1 MADQKWWQDKELLL
15 QALREYGNC
24 KKAAEASAADGIP
37 VHSTT
42 LTLWCRKHGIPLRKS
57 HNSLAIGSSP
67 KLGPNAPATED
78 ANSEITEAV
87 HNLLQKSRSSA
98 EYTVSQIADE
108 LDISPRRVRD
118 ALEVL
123 RQQGYRIPD
132 SDEKVHIEKV
142 IPARTNLHRSLLEGN
157 EITIG
162 IVSDTHLS
170 SNEEALSE
178 LHLAYDIFE
187 DRGITEVLHA
197 GDWTCGAGIFRGQVS
212 EIKNHTFEQQVEY
225 LVEHY
230 PKRDG
235 IVTRGISG
243 NHDIEGDFGRIGA
256 NPVVALANQR
266 DDIEFL
272 GDYSAWIN
280 YGPDDDNP
288 CWIHLLHGKGGMSY
302 SYSYKAQKLADGYR
316 AERMPALLAVG
327 HWHVR
332 GAFEARGV
340 QVLFP
345 ACFEWQS
352 PFLTRLGLSPA
363 VGFHILTLTIGDDGT
378 LVKMIPEYFRFTE
391 GRTTEQNEQE
401 IIL

>member
-1 MADQKWWQDKELLL
+1 MAKKSWWTDRDQLVK
-15 QALREYGNC
+15 ALKDHGNC
-24 KKAAEASAADGIP
+24 REAAIASSEAGVP
-37 VHSTT
+37 VSQGT
-42 LTLWCRKHGIPLRKS
+42 LQHWARVHGIPLTRS
-57 HNSLAIGSSP
+57 
-67 KLGPNAPATED
+67 PNAFGSADTTILPDTPED
-78 ANSEITEAV
+78 KLIMNV
-87 HNLLQKSRSSA
+87 YNLLQKSSSKKPLSVT
-98 EYTVSQIADE
+98 EIADD
-108 LDISPRRVRD
+108 LDVAPRHIRV
-118 ALEVL
+118 ALGIL
-123 RQQGYRIPD
+123 RSQGYRIPD
-132 SDEKVHIEKV
+132 SDEQIHIEKV
-142 IPARTNLHRSLLEGN
+142 IPAKTNLHRSLLEGN

-178 LHLAYDIFE
+178 LHLAYDIFK

-197 GDWTCGAGIFRGQVS
+197 GDWTCGVDIFRGQVS
-212 EIKNHTFEQQVEY
+212 EIKNHTFESQVEY
-225 LVEHY
+225 LVENY
-230 PKRDG
+230 PKREG

-243 NHDIEGDFGRIGA
+243 NHDIEGGFGRIGA

-266 DDIEFL
+266 NDIEFL

-280 YGPDDDNP
+280 YGPDDENP

-363 VGFHILTLTIGDDGT
+363 VGFHIMKLTIADDGT

-391 GRTTEQNEQE
+391 GRIVNESAE
-401 IIL
+401 EMIV

>member
-1 MADQKWWQDKELLL
+1 MANQNWWTDRDKFVEYLMK
-15 QALREYGNC
+15 YGNC
-24 KKAAEASAADGIP
+24 GAAAKGSTDEGIP
-37 VHSTT
+37 VGVS
-42 LTLWCRKHGIPLRKS
+42 TLWRWAREHDIPLERRQQ
-57 HNSLAIGSSP
+57 AYTGVSSP
-67 KLGPNAPATED
+67 KED
-78 ANSEITEAV
+78 PQEDVLVSRLYDE
-87 HNLLQKSRSSA
+87 LQKIKNDQGLSIEDLA
-98 EYTVSQIADE
+98 DTLDVSPKRVRE
-108 LDISPRRVRD
+108 GLDI
-118 ALEVL
+118 L
-123 RQQGYRIPD
+123 RHQGYRIPD
-132 SDEKVHIEKV
+132 SDETIRIQKVVPSH
-142 IPARTNLHRSLLEGN
+142 TNLHKSLLEGN
-157 EITIG
+157 QITIG
-162 IVSDTHLS
+162 VVSDTHLS

-178 LHLAYDIFE
+178 LHLAYDVFAE
-187 DRGITEVLHA
+187 RGITEVLHA

-225 LVEHY
+225 LVTNY
-230 PKRDG
+230 PYRDG

-280 YGPDDDNP
+280 YGPSEDNP

-302 SYSYKAQKLADGYR
+302 SYSYKAQKLVDGYR

-363 VGFHILTLTIGDDGT
+363 VGFHILTLTIGDDGA
-378 LVKMIPEYFRFTE
+378 LVKMVPEYFRFVE
-391 GRTTEQNEQE
+391 GRTVEERSRE
-401 IIL
+401 IVL

>member
-1 MADQKWWQDKELLL
+1 MADQNWWTDKDLLIE
-15 QALREYGNC
+15 AIRTHGNC
-24 KKAAEASAADGIP
+24 KQAAQASTAAGVP
-37 VHSTT
+37 VHATT
-42 LTLWCRKHGIPLRKS
+42 LTSWCAKFGIKLSKRQ
-57 HNSLAIGSSP
+57 NSLANDFDSP
-67 KLGPNAPATED
+67 KNAPALELD
-78 ANSEITEAV
+78 DVAQKV
-87 HNLLQKSRSSA
+87 HDLLQKTTGDRRHTIS
-98 EYTVSQIADE
+98 EIADE
-108 LDISPRRVRD
+108 LDVSPKRVRTS
-118 ALEVL
+118 LEDL
-123 RQQGYRIPD
+123 RRRGYRIPD
-132 SDEKVHIEKV
+132 SDEQVHIQKV
-142 IPARTNLHRSLLEGN
+142 LPNRTNLHRSLLEGN

-178 LHLAYDIFE
+178 LHLAYDIFK

-197 GDWTCGAGIFRGQVS
+197 GDWTCGVDIFRGQVS
-212 EIKNHTFEQQVEY
+212 EIKNHTFESQVEY

-230 PKRDG
+230 PQRDG

-243 NHDIEGDFGRIGA
+243 NHDIEGGFGRIGA

-280 YGPDDDNP
+280 YGPDEDNP

-352 PFLTRLGLSPA
+352 PFLTRLCLSPA
-363 VGFHILTLTIGDDGT
+363 VGFHILTLTIGNDGT
-378 LVKMIPEYFRFTE
+378 LVKMVPEYFRFTE
-391 GRTTEQNEQE
+391 GRTVEERVE
-401 IIL
+401 EMVL

>member
-1 MADQKWWQDKELLL
+1 MADQNWWTDKELLL
-15 QALREYGNC
+15 EALRTHGNC
-24 KKAAEASAADGIP
+24 AAAAKASTDAGVT
-37 VHSTT
+37 VHKST
-42 LTLWCRKHGIPLRKS
+42 LRDWCRKFSIPLTKRQF
-57 HNSLAIGSSP
+57 SLVGETP
-67 KLGPNAPATED
+67 KNAPLEVELDRT
-78 ANSEITEAV
+78 TEAV
-87 HNLLQKSRSSA
+87 HALLQKSTSNNRYSIS
-98 EYTVSQIADE
+98 EIADE
-108 LDISPRRVRD
+108 LDISPRRVRTS
-118 ALEVL
+118 LEDL
-123 RQQGYRIPD
+123 RQKGYRIPD
-132 SDEKVHIEKV
+132 SDEQIHIQKVL
-142 IPARTNLHRSLLEGN
+142 PNRTNLHKSLLEGN

-162 IVSDTHLS
+162 VVSDTHLS

-187 DRGITEVLHA
+187 ERGITEVLHA
-197 GDWTCGAGIFRGQVS
+197 GDWTCGVDIFRGQVS
-212 EIKNHTFEQQVEY
+212 EIKNHTFESQVEY

-243 NHDIEGDFGRIGA
+243 NHDIEGGFGRIGA

-280 YGPDDDNP
+280 YGPDEENP

-391 GRTTEQNEQE
+391 GRTADEQAQE
-401 IIL
+401 MVL

>member
-1 MADQKWWQDKELLL
+1 MAENSWWTNRVLLVK
-15 QALREYGNC
+15 ALKDHGNC
-24 KKAAEASAADGIP
+24 LKAAIASSEAGVP
-37 VHSTT
+37 VSQNT
-42 LTLWCRKHGIPLRKS
+42 LQRWSRVHNIPLTRS
-57 HNSLAIGSSP
+57 
-67 KLGPNAPATED
+67 PNAFCDADLTQPPGAPTNEED
-78 ANSEITEAV
+78 VITNDVHALVQKSNSNKPLTVSEI
-87 HNLLQKSRSSA
+87 
-98 EYTVSQIADE
+98 ADT
-108 LDISPRRVRD
+108 LDIAPKRVRL
-118 ALEVL
+118 ALDSL

-132 SDEKVHIEKV
+132 SDETVHIQKV
-142 IPARTNLHRSLLEGN
+142 LPNKTNLHRSLLEGN
-157 EITIG
+157 EIILG
-162 IVSDTHLS
+162 LVSDTHLS

-197 GDWTCGAGIFRGQVS
+197 GDWTCGVDIFRGQVS
-212 EIKNHTFEQQVEY
+212 EIKNHTFESQIEY
-225 LVEHY
+225 LVENY
-230 PKRDG
+230 PRREG
-235 IVTRGISG
+235 MVTRGISG
-243 NHDIEGDFGRIGA
+243 NHDIEGGFGRIGA

-280 YGPDDDNP
+280 YGPDENNP

-316 AERMPALLAVG
+316 AERVPALLAVG

-363 VGFHILTLTIGDDGT
+363 VGFHILKLTVGDDGT

-391 GRTTEQNEQE
+391 GRVAENSVEE
-401 IIL
+401 VIL

>member
-1 MADQKWWQDKELLL
+1 MADQNWWTDKELLL
-15 QALREYGNC
+15 EALRTHGNC
-24 KKAAEASAADGIP
+24 AAAARASAAAGVP
-37 VHSTT
+37 VHQTT
-42 LTLWCRKHGIPLRKS
+42 LQDWCRKFDIPLAKRAF
-57 HNSLAIGSSP
+57 SLVNETP
-67 KLGPNAPATED
+67 KNAPLEVELDRT
-78 ANSEITEAV
+78 TEAV
-87 HNLLQKSRSSA
+87 HALLQKSTSNNRYSIS
-98 EYTVSQIADE
+98 EIADE
-108 LDISPRRVRD
+108 LDISPRRVRTS
-118 ALEVL
+118 LEDL
-123 RQQGYRIPD
+123 RQKGYRIPD
-132 SDEKVHIEKV
+132 SDEQIHIQKVL
-142 IPARTNLHRSLLEGN
+142 PNRTNLHKSLLEGN

-162 IVSDTHLS
+162 VVSDTHLS

-187 DRGITEVLHA
+187 ERGITEVLHA
-197 GDWTCGAGIFRGQVS
+197 GDWTCGVDIFRGQVS
-212 EIKNHTFEQQVEY
+212 EIKNHTFESQVEY

-243 NHDIEGDFGRIGA
+243 NHDIEGGFGRIGA

-266 DDIEFL
+266 DDVEFL

-280 YGPDDDNP
+280 YGPDEENP

-391 GRTTEQNEQE
+391 GRTVDEQAQE
-401 IIL
+401 MVL

>member
-1 MADQKWWQDKELLL
+1 MANQNWWTDRDKFVEQLTKH
-15 QALREYGNC
+15 GNC
-24 KKAAEASAADGIP
+24 RAAAKASNAEGIP
-37 VHSTT
+37 VGVS
-42 LTLWCRKHGIPLRKS
+42 TLWRWAREHDIPLSRRQQSYTGVQVPGEIDVDEDIIVSRLHDELQKVKGDQGPS
-57 HNSLAIGSSP
+57 ISTLADALDVSP
-67 KLGPNAPATED
+67 KR
-78 ANSEITEAV
+78 IREA
-87 HNLLQKSRSSA
+87 
-98 EYTVSQIADE
+98 
-108 LDISPRRVRD
+108 LD
-118 ALEVL
+118 VL
-123 RQQGYRIPD
+123 RHQGYRIPD
-132 SDEKVHIEKV
+132 SDETVHIEKV
-142 IPARTNLHRSLLEGN
+142 VPSRTNLHKSLLEGN
-157 EITIG
+157 KITLG

-178 LHLAYDIFE
+178 LHLAYDIFAE
-187 DRGITEVLHA
+187 RGITEVLHA

-225 LVEHY
+225 LVDNY
-230 PKRDG
+230 PRRDG

-280 YGPDDDNP
+280 YGPSDENP

-378 LVKMIPEYFRFTE
+378 LVKMVPEYFRFIE
-391 GRTTEQNEQE
+391 GRTIEERSAE
-401 IIL
+401 IVL